1 MYPTSEQ
8 ETESD
13 VQRWRGRAP
22 SGALGDSFLT
32 LQLLVLVTR
41 GIAWLAG
48 ALPITWLLSGFLLL
62 PGHWSWCVRSHLTPA

>member
-13 VQRWRGRAP
+13 GQRWRGRAP
-22 SGALGDSFLT
+22 SGALGDSFLP

-41 GIAWLAG
+41 GVAWLAG
-48 ALPITWLLSGFLLL
+48 ALPISSGTLVMVCEI
-62 PGHWSWCVRSHLTPA
+62 PSYPSMTSP